1 MIAKHGALIAEHCAL
16 ITKQAVRFRTYISLS
31 LSCYSGCQ
39 KSQTIRSLMYQ
50 CNVTSKFDKCL
61 IGHFQLLVR
70 IEWFIMSLSNF
81 MCLHFLVKI
90 KYCGRTQLLA
100 MRLCLAILSVCICQC
115 VVCLYSMCV
124 KYCRRAQLLAM
135 GGVFSNFSAAFC
147 RSTPRQP
154 PKLPQ
159 PPKRHN
165 LQQPNHPSCC
175 WLPVV

>member
-1 MIAKHGALIAEHCAL
+1 M
-16 ITKQAVRFRTYISLS
+16 
-31 LSCYSGCQ
+31 
-39 KSQTIRSLMYQ
+39 
-50 CNVTSKFDKCL
+50 TSKFDKCL
-61 IGHFQLLVR
+61 IGHFQLLVY

-159 PPKRHN
+159 PPKPPQPTKLPQPPKRQN
-165 LQQPNHPSCC
+165 LKQPNHPSCC

>member
-1 MIAKHGALIAEHCAL
+1 M
-16 ITKQAVRFRTYISLS
+16 
-31 LSCYSGCQ
+31 
-39 KSQTIRSLMYQ
+39 

-124 KYCRRAQLLAM
+124 SSVKYCRRAQLLAM

-159 PPKRHN
+159 PPKPPQPTKLPQPPKRQN
-165 LQQPNHPSCC
+165 LKQPNHPSCC